1 VELYINIFFTLK
13 AYSILQIE
21 LNNKKDKLSIYS
33 DKNLPNYQQLIYV
46 IILWCLNKLIYSTR
60 LLNSVIFIETLTI
73 LVIVSIID
81 SKLIRHV
88 FLLASVAAIGAA
100 IGISLINNIVR
111 DSGIEI
117 YFKYLIIISL

>member
-1 VELYINIFFTLK
+1 M
-13 AYSILQIE
+13 
-21 LNNKKDKLSIYS
+21 
-33 DKNLPNYQQLIYV
+33 IYV

-81 SKLIRHV
+81 SKLRRHV

-100 IGISLINNIVR
+100 IGISLINNMVR
-111 DSGIEI
+111 DSGTEL
-117 YFKYLIIISL
+117 YSKYLIIISL